1 MDSKKNK
8 HKKKN
13 KTRTNEDKRSLSRMC
28 TRGGTPPAT
37 GILRSSLIGRD
48 SWRRYSFV
56 SFFFLLF
63 PSVVLFGCSVSG
75 RFLFEEGRPVAD
87 ALGRAQRRRRRRRD
101 ALDDGPRRRRRRRR
115 RRHPQGRPFAHVDI
129 VFDETRRRRHLRRM
143 PVTHKKITL
152 GRILRDILRV
162 MLRF

>member
-56 SFFFLLF
+56 SFFFF
-63 PSVVLFGCSVSG
+63 CSFHPSSCSVVRSQADSFSKRAARSRMRLAGLSA
-75 RFLFEEGRPVAD
+75 AD
-87 ALGRAQRRRRRRRD
+87 AGVATPWTTGPAAADDDDAVDTHRAARSRTLTSSSMRP
-101 ALDDGPRRRRRRRR
+101 DGAGTSAGCLSR
-115 RRHPQGRPFAHVDI
+115 
-129 VFDETRRRRHLRRM
+129 T
-143 PVTHKKITL
+143 KK
-152 GRILRDILRV
+152 
-162 MLRF
+162 